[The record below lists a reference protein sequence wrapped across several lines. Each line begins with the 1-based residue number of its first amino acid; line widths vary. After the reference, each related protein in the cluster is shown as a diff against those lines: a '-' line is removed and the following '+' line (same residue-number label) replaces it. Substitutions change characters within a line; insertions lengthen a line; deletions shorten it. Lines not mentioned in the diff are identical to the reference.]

1 MDRHSR
7 LVAEREALFDEQRHK
22 TVWLDCLGLLG
33 VAGLTCAALGQRVNL
48 GLLVPWVAIVVSQAL
63 VGFSAE
69 FYEMTDSHRRLATW
83 WRSVGMTVSFAVL
96 PVIAFNQISDPGV
109 AWYLVFM
116 VGLGL
121 AGDALYLPQTYTTSV
136 TIANVGYTLPYFL
149 IFLSAS
155 QWIPAAAT
163 FGVLIYISAGASG
176 VVYLVKDLIDRR
188 VDATISAEES
198 HRLANTDAL
207 TGLANRTG
215 ATIAINKLIADESVE
230 MVHCLFLDLDD
241 FKMINDSYGYGA
253 GDRAL
258 KDMAMNLIHISPEGW
273 TACRFGGDEFILL
286 GGDSDP
292 EIVGAKLMDLR
303 VAPLTEPSGRSVTT
317 LRLSCGMVSIP
328 RVDTNAE
335 QLFLHAG
342 SALQMAKQAG
352 KNRLV
357 RSDLKLQT
365 MLADR
370 RALTSDLNRA
380 MEADEIVPFAQM
392 IVNTRTGTPVGVEL
406 LARWNRNGK
415 IIPPD
420 EFIPLVEQAGYS
432 HRLDRVMVHNAVH
445 ALDLM
450 TERGID
456 GLTVSVNVAASHLE
470 VDTFSDFV
478 AMAIGRGETDPNRL
492 ILEVT
497 ESVQLAESK
506 LVQATARRLR
516 SAGVGLAIDD
526 FGTGYSSITQL
537 LSLPFTQLKLDRSLV
552 CRIADPAAFD
562 MVRALGNF
570 ASSYG
575 LKVVAEGIENHAD
588 LAAVRRAGLS
598 LGQGYFFSK
607 PKPLVEALEEIEQLL
622 PESEA
627 VGPDPS

>member
-1 MDRHSR
+1 MDRNSR
-7 LVAEREALFDEQRHK
+7 LVAEREALFSEQRRK

-33 VAGLTCAALGQRVNL
+33 VAGLTCLALGQHVHL
-48 GLLVPWVAIVVSQAL
+48 GLLVPWVAVLVSQAL

-69 FYEMTDSHRRLATW
+69 FYEMTERHRKIATW
-83 WRSVGMTVSFAVL
+83 WRSVGMTLSFAIL
-96 PVIAFNQISDPGV
+96 PVLAFNHVSTAGV

-136 TIANVGYTLPYFL
+136 TTANVGYTLPYL
-149 IFLSAS
+149 IIFLSQS
-155 QWIPAAAT
+155 LWIQAAAT
-163 FGVLIYISAGASG
+163 LGVLVYISAGASG
-176 VVYLVKDLIDRR
+176 VVFLVRDLIERR
-188 VDATISAEES
+188 VDATISAEQS
-198 HRLANTDAL
+198 QLLAHTDAL

-215 ATIAINKLIADESVE
+215 AAIAVNKLIGDVGNDT
-230 MVHCLFLDLDD
+230 VHCLFLDLDD
-241 FKMINDSYGYGA
+241 FKMINDAYGYGA

-258 KDMAMNLIHISPEGW
+258 KDMAMNLNRILPPGW
-273 TACRFGGDEFILL
+273 TACRFGGDEFVLL
-286 GGDSDP
+286 GADADP
-292 EIVGAKLMDLR
+292 DEVGEKLMDLR
-303 VAPLTEPSGRSVTT
+303 VAPLTEPSGRSITS
-317 LRLSCGMVSIP
+317 LKLSCGAVSIA
-328 RVDTNAE
+328 RSEANAE
-335 QLFLHAG
+335 KLFLHAG

-352 KNRLV
+352 KHRLV
-357 RSDLKLQT
+357 KSDPGLQQ
-365 MLADR
+365 MLAER

-380 MEADEIVPFAQM
+380 MEADEIIPYAQM
-392 IVNTRTGTPVGVEL
+392 IVDTKTGVPVGVEL

-432 HRLDRVMVHNAVH
+432 HRLDRVMIHNAVH

-450 TERGID
+450 VERDIE

-552 CRIADPAAFD
+552 SRIADPAAFD

-575 LKVVAEGIENHAD
+575 LKVVAEGIESHAD
-588 LAAVRRAGLS
+588 LASVRRAGLL
-598 LGQGYFFSK
+598 LGQGYFYSK
-607 PKPLVEALEEIEQLL
+607 PLPLTEMLDLIQTLL
-622 PESEA
+622 PKVEIA
-627 VGPDPS
+627 